1 MTTATVAVT
10 LARLRRAKH
19 GSRDL
24 DADVFEA
31 LGLGWRVKRAPERD
45 GGIAWRYFENSRWHV
60 LPNVTTRVDDAL
72 RLLPVGCGAKIVVT
86 WDRLADA
93 IVFDPVTGEEWD
105 QVGLRRD
112 ARGRRR
118 PLAEF
123 VRTFKH
129 AATPAL
135 ALCAAILHA
144 RS

>member
-31 LGLGWRVKRAPERD
+31 LGWRVKRAPERD
-45 GGIAWRYFENSRWHV
+45 GGIAWRYFENSRWCV

-72 RLLPVGCGAKIVVT
+72 TLLPVGCGAKIVVT
-86 WDRLADA
+86 LDKLADA

-105 QVGLRRD
+105 QVGLLRD

-123 VRTFKH
+123 ARTFRH

-135 ALCAAILHA
+135 ALCAAALQA